1 MQTPSQRTRML
12 LTVAVFSLAGY
23 LSAQVYISYSSW
35 VDALIKAND
44 TAALHKYSADN
55 VLIFLFEFPV
65 ALTLAMLVAK
75 SAGWLGHVN
84 LWQGAAGLMP
94 VYLVPGAVIFLSSIT
109 FFALTIPCLAVA
121 ALVLALSLKFITSR
135 WSSKLFLGFLISGAI
150 SVVFW
155 FLVGIG
161 PAKNNMD
168 MAWSTF
174 FISLHVMWAGIFG
187 MGLAAPPNAR
197 LQQARNGVPLISTQP
212 RSN

>member
-1 MQTPSQRTRML
+1 MQDPSQRTRTL
-12 LTVAVFSLAGY
+12 LTVAVFSLSGY
-23 LSAQVYISYSSW
+23 LSAQVHISYSSW
-35 VDALIKAND
+35 VDALIKSND
-44 TAALHKYSADN
+44 TAALHKYSAGN
-55 VLIFLFEFPV
+55 LIFFLFEFPV

-94 VYLVPGAVIFLSSIT
+94 VYLVPGPVIILSSLT
-109 FFALTIPCLAVA
+109 FFVLTIPCLAVA
-121 ALVLALSLKFITSR
+121 ALVLALSLKFITSK

-187 MGLAAPPNAR
+187 MGLAVPPNVR
-197 LQQARNGVPLISTQP
+197 LQQTRNGVPLISTQP